1 MKIDRRFPRAPLA
14 AAAILVAAVLA
25 PACAPG
31 PATYTEGRCVGS
43 EGVSVV
49 VDFAPLQD
57 RIVQRC
63 ALGPQASGYSALS
76 AVGLTHD
83 AGPIAGGVC
92 QIDGLPTQGYPY
104 CWTTGGYWSYW
115 KAPSVGA
122 PWAYSPTGAAVSAP
136 APGSVEGW
144 HFAAFANGAATPP
157 RVRA

>member
-1 MKIDRRFPRAPLA
+1 MRTDRKFRRTPLA
-14 AAAILVAAVLA
+14 AAVLLAAVLV

-31 PATYTEGRCVGS
+31 PTTYKEGRCSGT

-63 ALGPQASGYSALS
+63 ALGPQANGTAALS
-76 AVGLTHD
+76 AVGLTPD
-83 AGPIAGGVC
+83 SGPVTGGVC

-122 PWAYSPTGAAVSAP
+122 AWGFSPAGPASSAP
-136 APGSVEGW
+136 AAGSVEGW
-144 HFAAFANGAATPP
+144 HFALFANGTATPP
-157 RVRA
+157 RVGA